1 MMRCDSAARFRV
13 SAQHTPGAARGH
25 WMSCHTMPARW
36 AGNVPSGGNTMDAI
50 DFFVLHHGRVHAQV
64 EREFLQ
70 RLSDEQMRLRRDGLN
85 SIAWLI
91 WHMARCED
99 ALNVLLAGR
108 PQVLDD
114 ENWLPRMHL
123 AVRDV
128 GTGMGDDEVSD
139 VSVRLDLAA
148 LRDYYAAVGRRTV
161 EVVRSLPPQGWDEL
175 PDLHRLRAEGVFRES
190 AFWAISERE
199 GQTKGWWLGHLGIG
213 HNQMHRGQALT
224 VRRLHGIRNR

>member
-1 MMRCDSAARFRV
+1 
-13 SAQHTPGAARGH
+13 
-25 WMSCHTMPARW
+25 
-36 AGNVPSGGNTMDAI
+36 MDAI

-114 ENWLPRMHL
+114 EHWLPRLQL

-139 VSVRLDLAA
+139 VSARLDLAA
-148 LRDYYAAVGRRTV
+148 LRDYYTAVGRRTV
-161 EVVRSLPPQGWDEL
+161 EVVRALRPQEWDEL

-199 GQTKGWWLGHLGIG
+199 GQTKGWWLGHLGIA

-224 VRRLHGIRNR
+224 TRRLQGIRNR